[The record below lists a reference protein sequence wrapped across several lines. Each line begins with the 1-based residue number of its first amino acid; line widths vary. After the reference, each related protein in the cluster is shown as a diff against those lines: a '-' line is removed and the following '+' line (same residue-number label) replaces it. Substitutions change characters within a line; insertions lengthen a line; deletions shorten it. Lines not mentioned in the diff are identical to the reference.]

1 MTKTELALAL
11 SKVTTGRSAESIRK
25 RLQKLE
31 WSLINPMGEEGES
44 LSSSS
49 SRSEKIRNRR
59 LATRHNTSRA

>member
-49 SRSEKIRNRR
+49 SRSEKIRN
-59 LATRHNTSRA
+59 